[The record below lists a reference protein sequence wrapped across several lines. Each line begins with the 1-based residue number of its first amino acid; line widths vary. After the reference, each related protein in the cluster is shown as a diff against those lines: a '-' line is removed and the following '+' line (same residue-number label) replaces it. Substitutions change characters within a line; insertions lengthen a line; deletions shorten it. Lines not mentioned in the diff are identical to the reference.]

1 MHIFAE
7 SKDEPGPKFPFSY
20 MSFLNVKAIFR
31 RVSKDIELEN
41 INFKQQQFQKITIA
55 GETGSGKSSLLK
67 IIAGLLQPDSGKVEF
82 EGKRVIGP
90 DEKLIPGH
98 PGICYLSQHFEL
110 PNYLT
115 VEQVL
120 SYANNLTDEEA
131 FALFDICHISHLL
144 NRRTDQLSGGERQR
158 IALAKLL
165 ITSPKLLLLDEPF
178 SNLDMIHKRILKA
191 VIKDIGE
198 KLNITCMLVSHEPAD
213 TLSWA
218 DEILVMKDGQIL
230 QQGTPKHIYTKP
242 VNEYAAG
249 LFGSYNLL
257 SLAQAEAFSHFHEI
271 ELNGSDLFIRPEK
284 LKIVESEQAV
294 KGTIHKI
301 RFFGSFSELDIV
313 CSGSM
318 LTVKTNCTT
327 VSEGNDVFLALN
339 PSDIWHIDE

>member
-1 MHIFAE
+1 
-7 SKDEPGPKFPFSY
+7 
-20 MSFLNVKAIFR
+20 MSFLNVEAICR
-31 RVSKDIELEN
+31 RVSKDIELKN
-41 INFKQQQFQKITIA
+41 IHFIQQQFQKIAIA

-67 IIAGLLQPDSGKVEF
+67 IVAGLLQPTSGKVLF
-82 EGKRVIGP
+82 EDKRVIGP

-131 FALFDICHISHLL
+131 FTLFNICHISHLL
-144 NRRTDQLSGGERQR
+144 SRRTDQLSGGERQR

-178 SNLDMIHKRILKA
+178 SNLDMIHKNVLKS
-191 VIKDIGE
+191 VISDISE

-218 DEILVMKDGQIL
+218 DEILVMKDGQVV
-230 QQGTPKHIYTKP
+230 QQGSPEHIYARP
-242 VNEYAAG
+242 VNEYVAG
-249 LFGSYNLL
+249 LFGNYNLL

-271 ELNGSDLFIRPEK
+271 DLNGSDLFIRPEK
-284 LKIVESEQAV
+284 IRMVENEQAV
-294 KGTIHKI
+294 KGSIKKI
-301 RFFGSFSELDIV
+301 RFFGGFKEVDIT
-313 CSGSM
+313 CSGSI
-318 LTVKTNCTT
+318 LTIKTTDET
-327 VSEGNDVFLALN
+327 ASEGSDVYLALN
-339 PSDIWHIDE
+339 PSDIWYINE